1 MAVVQNTYTGNG
13 STVLYSLSFS
23 YLDQTDVK
31 VSVNGTIVTNYIF
44 ATASSIQFLTA
55 PGAGTAIRIYRETDI
70 DQASATIFPGSAIKA
85 QDLNDNF
92 TQTLYAVQESNFEAD
107 SATTTANTALTTAN
121 TAISTANAATSTAN
135 TALSNSATAVSTAN
149 TASTN
154 ASNAVTTANTA
165 SSNAS
170 AAVTT
175 ANAATVTAN
184 SAASTAAT
192 ALSTANT
199 ASSNASAAVSTANT
213 ASTNASNAVTTAN
226 TALSTANTASSNAS
240 TAVTT
245 ANNAVS
251 TANGAVST
259 ANTALTTANAAI
271 SAVASAVIYTPVA
284 NLTALAALTP
294 SNGDY
299 FELTDS
305 TGAEGSALIT
315 GVTVGLVGAPGL
327 TFRLRYD
334 APPGI
339 FTFLGYFA
347 NDSETRYLKFSGGT
361 LTGQLRGDDSTSAST
376 PGFAFDGDANTGIG
390 RPGADELALITGG
403 TARLTIDPAGAVSI
417 PGTLGV
423 TGAITGSLTGSASNN
438 VLKAGDTMTGALVHP
453 LGAAAT
459 PSITFTGDLNT
470 GIYSPGADQVAV
482 ATNGTGRLFVNS
494 SGSVGIGTSSPAA
507 ALHVSAQDGTI
518 YQQATRGTGTTWRT
532 QTSGANGQS
541 YELYDLTNSQRAFIY
556 QGATGTEPGWTFNTA
571 GTARIRIDNS
581 GRVGIGTTTVNSL
594 LEVRGTTD
602 GQNVLHLSNSAGT
615 SDGSAENQIR
625 VTCNG
630 NSAWANLDIQAYQ
643 TIFTQ
648 NGGEKARIDPNG
660 RLLVGT
666 STARANTFN
675 GGISQVFQIEGI
687 GDTNRGAGIFSS
699 VAGESGAYLVLG
711 HQRSGA
717 VGGNTAIASGDDL
730 GLVSFQGS
738 DGTEFVEG
746 ARIAAVAD
754 GGVSANDMPT
764 RLVFSTTADGAS
776 SPTERMRIDRDGNV
790 MIAKTA
796 LTIGTAG
803 IQLETPGAVIA
814 TRVGE
819 ASYVAN
825 RLTNDGNLFNFY
837 QDSTLEGSISVSGT
851 TVSYN
856 GAHLSRWSQLP
867 SGQEREEILRG
878 SVLSNLDEMCEWGEE
893 HNEQLN
899 RMKVSDV
906 EGDKNVSGVF
916 QAWDDDDDTYTND
929 FYCAMT
935 GDFIIRIAEGV
946 TVERGDLLMS
956 AGDGTAK
963 PQDDDI
969 IRSKTIAK
977 VTSTNVSCTYDD
989 GSYCVPCVLMAC

>member
-23 YLDQTDVK
+23 YLDQADVK

-55 PGAGTAIRIYRETDI
+55 PGAGAAIRIYRETDI

-135 TALSNSATAVSTAN
+135 TALSNSAAAVSTAN

-259 ANTALTTANAAI
+259 ANTALSTANAAI

-403 TARLTIDPAGAVSI
+403 TARLTIDSSGNVAVPGGLTRAGNNVVTVGDTGTVTSTMIADGQITSAKIADATIVNQDVSLTAAI
-417 PGTLGV
+417 DGTKISPNFGSQNV
-423 TGAITGSLTGSASNN
+423 VTTGTITGASLSPTSSSVPTNGVYLPAANSVAVATNGTQRLT
-438 VLKAGDTMTGALVHP
+438 VDTAATTSTLPVVHP
-453 LGAAAT
+453 LGAVGT

-470 GIYSPGADQVAV
+470 GIW
-482 ATNGTGRLFVNS
+482 
-494 SGSVGIGTSSPAA
+494 SPAA
-507 ALHVSAQDGTI
+507 DTI
-518 YQQATRGTGTTWRT
+518 
-532 QTSGANGQS
+532 
-541 YELYDLTNSQRAFIY
+541 AFSE
-556 QGATGTEPGWTFNTA
+556 GGVEAM
-571 GTARIRIDNS
+571 RIDSS
-581 GRVGIGTTTVNSL
+581 GRVGIGTTSPS
-594 LEVRGTTD
+594 
-602 GQNVLHLSNSAGT
+602 VLTHLSTSADTQLRVEST
-615 SDGSAENQIR
+615 SASSTNEAAVQLIRGSNQ
-625 VTCNG
+625 
-630 NSAWANLDIQAYQ
+630 SAIKNKA
-643 TIFTQ
+643 
-648 NGGEKARIDPNG
+648 GGLEFFVQGLTNEVARIDSSG

-666 STARANTFN
+666 S
-675 GGISQVFQIEGI
+675 S
-687 GDTNRGAGIFSS
+687 
-699 VAGESGAYLVLG
+699 
-711 HQRSGA
+711 
-717 VGGNTAIASGDDL
+717 ASGDQLLVVQGYAGVSAGNAEFGLRRGGNPSAADQGL
-730 GLVSFQGS
+730 GAISFQNNSGN
-738 DGTEFVEG
+738 TG
-746 ARIAAVAD
+746 ARIEAI
-754 GGVSANDMPT
+754 SAGSWTSGSNHRST
-764 RLVFSTTADGAS
+764 LTFSTTADGAS
-776 SPTERMRIDRDGNV
+776 SPTERMRIGAGGEVLLGKTSATITVSGIHFSTSGGTGNFV
-790 MIAKTA
+790 AS
-796 LTIGTAG
+796 
-803 IQLETPGAVIA
+803 GA
-814 TRVGE
+814 RLFDC
-819 ASYVAN
+819 N
-825 RLTNDGNLFNFY
+825 RLVDDGELIAFW
-837 QDSTLEGSISVSGT
+837 QASAQEGSISVSGT

-867 SGQEREEILRG
+867 SGAERTEILRG
-878 SVLSNLDEMCEWGEE
+878 SVLSNIDEMCEWGDED
-893 HNEQLN
+893 NEQLN

-935 GDFIIRIAEGV
+935 GDFIIRIAADT

-977 VTSTNVSCTYDD
+977 VTSTNVSCTYED